1 VGEKRRTDLHRA
13 IGARLEAGHGT
24 QAGAIAAALAVHFAQ
39 GHDHARAVHY
49 LRQAADNAVHRHAY
63 AEGLSLLTQ
72 ALELLHQLPD
82 TPERWRNELDLRL
95 RSSPVLMATK
105 GYAAPDV
112 EATLT
117 RALTLSGQIGDTR
130 YQIRVALALAGFYLF
145 HGDLQQA
152 KRCAEESLELAGQ
165 TQRSN
170 ARLWSHYLL
179 GMILLM
185 MGELAA
191 AHTHLVEATSLY
203 GRHSPAAATF
213 RGVDD
218 PGVRCHIDAGL
229 VLWCLGYPDQA
240 LQQSR
245 HGLSLAE
252 KLAYPLNLASAWHLS
267 GMLHQLRGEPAMAR
281 KYAEALLGLSTAQDI
296 SPPRA
301 AGGLMLHGWTVAVQG
316 NYEEGLTHIRR
327 GLTQWEAAGSR
338 LLRPY
343 ALATLAGVYLQSG
356 QPALG
361 LALVKEALAMVN
373 VTGESWY
380 EAELYRLQGELTLAQ
395 FHGPDGEA
403 RAEVIWRNALAVA
416 RGQEARSWELR
427 VAMSLARLWERQG
440 KRREARDL
448 VAPIYG
454 WFTEGHDTEDLQQA
468 KALLDAMS

>member
-1 VGEKRRTDLHRA
+1 
-13 IGARLEAGHGT
+13 
-24 QAGAIAAALAVHFAQ
+24 
-39 GHDHARAVHY
+39 
-49 LRQAADNAVHRHAY
+49 
-63 AEGLSLLTQ
+63 
-72 ALELLHQLPD
+72 
-82 TPERWRNELDLRL
+82 
-95 RSSPVLMATK
+95 
-105 GYAAPDV
+105 
-112 EATLT
+112 
-117 RALTLSGQIGDTR
+117 
-130 YQIRVALALAGFYLF
+130 
-145 HGDLQQA
+145 
-152 KRCAEESLELAGQ
+152 
-165 TQRSN
+165 
-170 ARLWSHYLL
+170 
-179 GMILLM
+179 MILLM

-203 GRHSPAAATF
+203 GRHSPSAATF

-267 GMLHQLRGEPAMAR
+267 GMLHQLRGESAMAR

-316 NYEEGLTHIRR
+316 KYEEGLTHIWR

-361 LALVKEALAMVN
+361 LALVEKALAMVN

-380 EAELYRLQGELTLAQ
+380 EAELYRLQGELTLAE
-395 FHGPDGEA
+395 FHGPDREA

-416 RGQEARSWELR
+416 RGQDARSWELR

-440 KRREARDL
+440 KRREARNL
-448 VAPIYG
+448 LAPIYG
-454 WFTEGHDTEDLQQA
+454 WFTEGHDTEDLKQA
-468 KALLDAMS
+468 KTLLDAMS